1 MEEWKIVKQDER
13 YTVRDNS
20 TLENLIA
27 STTLLN
33 PNCSTTGH
41 SHKGQEEVY
50 IFREGRGTI
59 EIDEIYM
66 PVKKGDIVFVEDGC
80 FHRVHNN
87 FDDSLEFVCV
97 FAGKRKHERE

>member
-1 MEEWKIVKQDER
+1 MDKNWKIVKQDER

-20 TLENLIA
+20 TLKQLIT

-33 PNCSTTGH
+33 PHYSTTGH

-50 IFREGRGTI
+50 IFRKGKGTM
-59 EIDEIYM
+59 EIDDSYLSVE
-66 PVKKGDIVFVEDGC
+66 KGDIVFIEDGC

-87 FDDSLEFVCV
+87 FDDFLEFVCV
-97 FAGKRKHERE
+97 FKGKRQLK

>member
-1 MEEWKIVKQDER
+1 MDKNWKIVKQDER

-20 TLENLIA
+20 TLKQLIT

-33 PNCSTTGH
+33 PHCSTTGH

-50 IFREGRGTI
+50 IFRKGKGTM

-66 PVKKGDIVFVEDGC
+66 PVEKGDIVFVEDGC
-80 FHRVHNN
+80 FLRVHNN
-87 FDDSLEFVCV
+87 FDDFLEFVCV
-97 FAGKRKHERE
+97 FVGKRKHK

>member
-1 MEEWKIVKQDER
+1 MDKNWKVVKQDER

-20 TLENLIA
+20 TLKQLIT

-33 PNCSTTGH
+33 PHCSTTGH

-50 IFREGRGTI
+50 IFRKGKGTM

-66 PVKKGDIVFVEDGC
+66 PVEKGDIVFVEDGY

-87 FDDSLEFVCV
+87 FDDFLEFVCV
-97 FAGKRKHERE
+97 FVGKRKHK